1 MEESQTDVKQE
12 APSTE
17 EVKQAVN
24 EDVKPEQVPYARF
37 KEVNDSYKSMKA
49 NYDKMASKINQIEE
63 DKLIADGKKDDVIA
77 NLKGAN
83 TELQSKVSALEG
95 YVNEESNNLLSA
107 FPEEK
112 REMYSEVDLS
122 VLRDIASERT
132 ELKQKKIGVDSTRG
146 GTSKEAPKAFHE
158 MSVEDKGDPAKWQ
171 SYLEN
176 FRRK

>member
-1 MEESQTDVKQE
+1 MEQSQTDVKQE
-12 APSTE
+12 SPSTE
-17 EVKQAVN
+17 EVKQVVN

-37 KEVNDSYKSMKA
+37 KEVNDSYKSLKA
-49 NYDKMASKINQIEE
+49 NYDEMASKINQIEE

-77 NLKGAN
+77 NLKGMN
-83 TELQSKVSALEG
+83 IELKNKVSALEG
-95 YVNEESNNLLSA
+95 YVNEERDSLLAS

-112 REMYSEVDLS
+112 REMYAGVDLS
-122 VLRDIASERT
+122 VLRDIASDRV
-132 ELKQKKIGVDSTRG
+132 ELTKKKIGVDSTRG

-158 MSVEDKGDPAKWQ
+158 MSVEDKSDPAKWQ

>member
-12 APSTE
+12 TTSTE

-37 KEVNDSYKSMKA
+37 KEVNDNYKSLKA
-49 NYDKMASKINQIEE
+49 NYDKMATKVNQIEE

-77 NLKGAN
+77 NLKGVN
-83 TELQSKVSALEG
+83 TELQSKVSNLEG
-95 YVNEESNNLLSA
+95 YVNEERSRLLEA

-112 REMYSEVDLS
+112 RAMYADVDLS
-122 VLRDIASERT
+122 VLRDITNDRI
-132 ELKQKKIGVDSTRG
+132 ELTQKKIGVDSTRG
-146 GTSKEAPKAFHE
+146 GSSKQSPKAFHE
-158 MSVEDKGDPAKWQ
+158 MSVSEKNDPATWQ